1 MKRSIACLILALMF
15 AAQFGGAALPSL
27 ETTKFDVKME
37 MLQDARCH
45 ITVNAEARM
54 EGFSWSNTPV
64 TGANLK
70 MTVSKSGAEKVTIN
84 IEGDATFTEG
94 GFNNLPQEIKRLNAE
109 SINLLISTT
118 GIAGKSISE
127 LLGKVGGTA
136 IPEWAESIVIDELLV
151 TRFSWEGRTIKFGV
165 TCTLAGAV
173 LANENMGNYLPANLS
188 ISLSISETAISAT
201 ASGNAGKSSFN
212 CRGTATIS
220 ENVALINTEIEAY
233 IELPVRNGRVE
244 GTLTLPVVGDMYEN
258 MASGP
263 NMTLT
268 LTVPENANVGE
279 LPSGYSQSGN
289 SYIWSG
295 PEAAGAIGAFLKSS
309 VNISYDYV
317 PPSFPLLWVAAGVA
331 VAIVAVSIGVIVI
344 RKRK

>member
-1 MKRSIACLILALMF
+1 M
-15 AAQFGGAALPSL
+15 PSL

-118 GIAGKSISE
+118 GIVGKSISE

-136 IPEWAESIVIDELLV
+136 IPEWAESIVIDELSV

-165 TCTLAGAV
+165 TCTLAGDA
-173 LANENMGNYLPANLS
+173 LADENLEKYLPADLDA
-188 ISLSISETAISAT
+188 SLSFSETTISTAVKGSAGRSSLNASAT
-201 ASGNAGKSSFN
+201 ARRSDNS
-212 CRGTATIS
+212 
-220 ENVALINTEIEAY
+220 VLINAEIEAY
-233 IELPVRNGRVE
+233 
-244 GTLTLPVVGDMYEN
+244 LTLPVRDNRVEWVPLLPAIGNLPEN
-258 MASGP
+258 AISET
-263 NMTLT
+263 NVT
-268 LTVPENANVGE
+268 LTVNIPEDASVGE

-295 PEAAGAIGAFLKSS
+295 PEAAGAIRAFIQSP
-309 VNISYDYV
+309 VEISYDYV
-317 PPSFPLLWVAAGVA
+317 PPPFPLLWVAAGVVVA
-331 VAIVAVSIGVIVI
+331 VVAVSIGVIVI